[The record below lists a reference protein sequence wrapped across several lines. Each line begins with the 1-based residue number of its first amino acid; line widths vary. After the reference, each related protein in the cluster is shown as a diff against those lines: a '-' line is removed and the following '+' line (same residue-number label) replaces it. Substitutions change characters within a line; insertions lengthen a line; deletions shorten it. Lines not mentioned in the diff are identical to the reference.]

1 MFNLVT
7 AARDLNRLREIYVV
21 LVRHGFGEVVSRL
34 RHARGRTTRREN
46 ESHGDR
52 VGDSIPPPSDRDFIP
67 EEERTQGEAE
77 KERISLG
84 VRLRLVAQ
92 DLGPSFVKLGQLLS
106 TRADI
111 IPTDIVEELKKL
123 QDDVAPEEFDE
134 IRAQVEQS
142 LGGSLHEI
150 FESFDLVPLAAA
162 SIAQVHR
169 ATLRTADGPLE
180 VAVKVQRP
188 GVARVVARDLDLL
201 HGLARLIERAIPES
215 HIYSPRS
222 LVEQFDRA
230 ITSELDFRGEAE
242 NAVRFAN
249 NFADHPTVKFPRVY
263 RDASGRFVL
272 TLEFLHGR
280 KVQEALARGYDASAI
295 AQRAL
300 GVIIKQILEDGFFH
314 ADPHPGNILI
324 MGEPHAPVFAMFDL
338 GMVGRLSPEMRD
350 KTLDLMVAAVRR
362 DYLGIADAMYA
373 IGTPT
378 RKIDVRAYR
387 TDVAELADKYL
398 GRQLRQIELSALV
411 RDIIQG
417 ASRHGLEVPPDFLL
431 VAKALMTVEGVAK
444 EVHPTLDV
452 FAEARPHFLELLRKR
467 YSPQRIGNEVWRG
480 LEKLS
485 SVAYE
490 MPGQLGE
497 VLDDLR
503 LGRLM
508 LKVSV
513 TEFPRTVDRLGRR
526 LFAGMVVA
534 TFVTSGTA
542 LLAMGRHTILALVL
556 LAVGFA
562 ALVGHIVLDQRR
574 G

>member
-1 MFNLVT
+1 MFNIVT

-21 LVRHGFGEVVSRL
+21 LVRHGFGEIVSRL
-34 RHARGRTTRREN
+34 RHTRPR
-46 ESHGDR
+46 SGVSGDR
-52 VGDSIPPPSDRDFIP
+52 VGDSVPPPSDRDFIP
-67 EEERTQGEAE
+67 QEEMARGEDERQH
-77 KERISLG
+77 ISLA

-106 TRADI
+106 TRGDV
-111 IPTDIVEELKKL
+111 IPPDIVEELKKL
-123 QDDVAPEEFDE
+123 QDEVPAVGFDE

-142 LGGSLHEI
+142 LGGPIETI
-150 FESFDLVPLAAA
+150 FESFDPKPLAGA
-162 SIAQVHR
+162 SIGQVHR
-169 ATLRTADGPLE
+169 AVLRTEEGPTP

-188 GVARVVARDLDLL
+188 GVAQIVARDLDLL
-201 HGLARLIERAIPES
+201 HGLARLVERTIPES
-215 HIYSPRS
+215 HVYSPAA

-242 NAVRFAN
+242 NAVRFAE
-249 NFADHPTVKFPRVY
+249 NFAGDPTVKFPRVY

-272 TLEFLHGR
+272 TLEFLHG
-280 KVQEALARGYDASAI
+280 KKIYAALEAGFDRGVI
-295 AQRAL
+295 AQRAI
-300 GVIIKQILEDGFFH
+300 GVVIKQILEDGFFH

-324 MGEPHAPVFAMFDL
+324 MGEPSSPTFAMFDL

-362 DYLGIADAMYA
+362 DYLGLADAMYA

-387 TDVAELADKYL
+387 ADVAELADKYL
-398 GRQLRQIELSALV
+398 GRQLKEIELSALV
-411 RDIIQG
+411 RDVIRG
-417 ASRHGLEVPPDFLL
+417 ATRHGLEVPPDFLL

-444 EVHPTLDV
+444 EVHPALDV

-485 SVAYE
+485 TVAYE
-490 MPGQLGE
+490 MPGQLNE

-508 LKVSV
+508 LKASV
-513 TEFPRTVDRLGRR
+513 PEFPRTVDRLGRR

-534 TFVTSGTA
+534 TFVTSGTV
-542 LLAMGRHTILALVL
+542 LLAMGRYFVLALVL
-556 LAVGFA
+556 LLVGVVS
-562 ALVGHIVLDQRR
+562 LMGHIVLDWRR

>member
-1 MFNLVT
+1 MFNIVT

-21 LVRHGFGEVVSRL
+21 LVRHGFGEIVSRL
-34 RHARGRTTRREN
+34 RHPRAKPRETG
-46 ESHGDR
+46 EGER
-52 VGDSIPPPSDRDFIP
+52 VGDSVPPPSDRDFIP
-67 EEERTQGEAE
+67 EEERTRGEQ
-77 KERISLG
+77 ERRQISLA

-106 TRADI
+106 TRADVIPADI
-111 IPTDIVEELKKL
+111 IEELKKL
-123 QDDVAPEEFDE
+123 QDDVPPVEFEE
-134 IRAQVEQS
+134 IREQVEQS
-142 LGGSLHEI
+142 LGGTIQDLFDS
-150 FESFDLVPLAAA
+150 FETAPLAAA
-162 SIAQVHR
+162 SIGQVHR
-169 ATLRTADGPLE
+169 AVLRTGAGPVE

-201 HGLARLIERAIPES
+201 HGLARLVERAIPES
-215 HIYSPRS
+215 QIYSPRA
-222 LVEQFDRA
+222 LVDQFDRA

-242 NAVRFAN
+242 NAARFAD
-249 NFADHPTVKFPRVY
+249 NFAHDPTVKFPRVY
-263 RDASGRFVL
+263 PDASGRFVL
-272 TLEFLHGR
+272 TLEFLHG
-280 KVQEALARGYDASAI
+280 KKIYDALDAGFDRGVI
-295 AQRAL
+295 AQRA
-300 GVIIKQILEDGFFH
+300 VAVVIKQILEDGFFH

-324 MGEPHAPVFAMFDL
+324 MGERASPTFAMFDL

-373 IGTPT
+373 IGTPS

-387 TDVAELADKYL
+387 ADVAELADKYL
-398 GRQLRQIELSALV
+398 GRQLKEIELSGLV
-411 RDIIQG
+411 RDIIGG

-452 FAEARPHFLELLRKR
+452 FAEARPYFLDLLRKR

-485 SVAYE
+485 AVAYE
-490 MPGQLGE
+490 MPGQLNE

-513 TEFPRTVDRLGRR
+513 GEFPRTVDRLGRR

-542 LLAMGRHTILALVL
+542 LLAMGRHPWLALAL
-556 LAVGFA
+556 LGVGFA
-562 ALVGHIVLDQRR
+562 SLVGHIVLDQRR

>member
-1 MFNLVT
+1 MFNIVT

-21 LVRHGFGEVVSRL
+21 LVRHGFGEIVSHLRL
-34 RHARGRTTRREN
+34 SRPKLVRDGVA
-46 ESHGDR
+46 GDHI
-52 VGDSIPPPSDRDFIP
+52 GDSVLPPPSDRDFIP
-67 EEERTQGEAE
+67 PEEMTRGEEERQH
-77 KERISLG
+77 ISLA

-92 DLGPSFVKLGQLLS
+92 DLGPCFVKLGQLLS
-106 TRADI
+106 TRGDV
-111 IPTDIVEELKKL
+111 IPADIVEELKKL
-123 QDDVAPEEFDE
+123 QDEVPPVEFEE
-134 IRAQVEQS
+134 IRAQVEHS
-142 LGGSLHEI
+142 LGGPLDEL
-150 FESFDLVPLAAA
+150 FEAFDRTPLAAA
-162 SIAQVHR
+162 SIGQVHR
-169 ATLRTADGPLE
+169 AVLRTEDGSVD

-188 GVARVVARDLDLL
+188 GVARIVARDLDLL
-201 HGLARLIERAIPES
+201 HGLARLVERAIPES
-215 HIYSPRS
+215 HIYSPS
-222 LVEQFDRA
+222 ALVDQFDHA

-242 NAVRFAN
+242 NAARFTA
-249 NFADHPTVKFPRVY
+249 NFAADPNVKFPLVY
-263 RDASGRFVL
+263 RKASGRYVL

-280 KVQEALARGYDASAI
+280 KIYDALEAGFDRAVI
-295 AQRAL
+295 AHRAV
-300 GVIIKQILEDGFFH
+300 GVVIKQILEDGFFH

-324 MGEPHAPVFAMFDL
+324 MGDQEAPTFAMFDL

-362 DYLGIADAMYA
+362 DHLGIADAMYA

-387 TDVAELADKYL
+387 ADVAQLADRYL
-398 GRQLRQIELSALV
+398 GRELKEIVLSSLV

-417 ASRHGLEVPPDFLL
+417 ATRHGLEVPADFLM

-444 EVHPTLDV
+444 EVHPSLDV
-452 FAEARPHFLELLRKR
+452 FAEARPYFLELLRKR

-485 SVAYE
+485 ALAYE

-503 LGRLM
+503 LGRLL
-508 LKVSV
+508 LKISV
-513 TEFPRTVDRLGRR
+513 GELPRTVDRLGRR
-526 LFAGMVVA
+526 LFAGMVIA

-542 LLAMGRHTILALVL
+542 LLAMGRHTILALAL

-562 ALVGHIVLDQRR
+562 SLVGHVVLDLRR

>member
-1 MFNLVT
+1 MFNIVT

-21 LVRHGFGEVVSRL
+21 LVRHGFGEIVSRL
-34 RHARGRTTRREN
+34 RHARNKSGRDDRP
-46 ESHGDR
+46 SAGDR
-52 VGDSIPPPSDRDFIP
+52 VGDTIPPPSDRDFIP
-67 EEERTQGEAE
+67 QEELTRGEEERQ
-77 KERISLG
+77 RISLA

-92 DLGPSFVKLGQLLS
+92 DLGPTFVKLGQLLS
-106 TRADI
+106 TRADV
-111 IPTDIVEELKKL
+111 IPADIVEELKKL
-123 QDDVAPEEFDE
+123 QDDVAPVEFE
-134 IRAQVEQS
+134 QIRAQVEQS
-142 LGGSLHEI
+142 LGGELHEL
-150 FESFDLVPLAAA
+150 FERFEPDPIAAA
-162 SIAQVHR
+162 SVAQVHR
-169 ATLRTADGPLE
+169 AVLRTDEGRVL

-201 HGLARLIERAIPES
+201 HGLARLVERAIPES
-215 HIYSPRS
+215 HVYSPRA

-242 NAVRFAN
+242 NAARFAGN
-249 NFADHPTVKFPRVY
+249 PAADPTVRFPRVY

-272 TLEFLHGR
+272 TLEFLDGR
-280 KVQEALARGYDASAI
+280 KIYDALQAGYDRAAI
-295 AQRAL
+295 AQRAIH
-300 GVIIKQILEDGFFH
+300 VVIKQILEDGFFH

-324 MGEPHAPVFAMFDL
+324 LGERDAPCFAMLDL
-338 GMVGRLSPEMRD
+338 GMVGRLSPDMRD
-350 KTLDLMVAAVRR
+350 KTLDLMIAAVRR

-387 TDVAELADKYL
+387 ADVAELADKYL
-398 GRQLRQIELSALV
+398 GKQLQQIELSALV
-411 RDIIQG
+411 RDIIRG

-452 FAEARPHFLELLRKR
+452 FAEARPFFLELLRKR

-485 SVAYE
+485 AVAYE
-490 MPGQLGE
+490 MPGQVGE

-513 TEFPRTVDRLGRR
+513 GEFPR
-526 LFAGMVVA
+526 
-534 TFVTSGTA
+534 
-542 LLAMGRHTILALVL
+542 
-556 LAVGFA
+556 
-562 ALVGHIVLDQRR
+562 
-574 G
+574 